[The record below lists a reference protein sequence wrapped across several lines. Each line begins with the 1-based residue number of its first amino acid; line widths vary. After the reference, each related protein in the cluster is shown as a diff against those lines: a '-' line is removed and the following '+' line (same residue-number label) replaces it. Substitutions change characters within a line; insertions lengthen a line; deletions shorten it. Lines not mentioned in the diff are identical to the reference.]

1 MRALVAIARLG
12 RPVSGRLALA
22 VLLGLGAA
30 LAAVG
35 LTATSA
41 WLISRAA
48 QQPPVLYLMVAITA
62 VQAFGISR
70 GVLRYGER
78 LAAHDSA
85 FRVLARLRG
94 HVYGRLER
102 LAPAGLAAYR
112 SGDLLA
118 RLVADV
124 DGLADLWLRVL
135 LPYTIVVAAAA
146 VATLLV
152 GLLVPAAGVV
162 LGATLLVVVFLV
174 PLLAGASGRGA
185 ERRVAPARGALAAAA
200 TDLLA
205 GGPEL
210 LVHGTSVQQL
220 EVLDRM
226 DGALIAAERTAGA
239 AVGLGALAAGLA
251 AGAATWFA
259 LMAGVGALRAG
270 ALDGVALAVVVL
282 TPIAAH
288 ELAAGLVPAA
298 QHLPGLAVAAARVE
312 EVLHQPDPVTEPA
325 EPAALP
331 AGPWGIRVAGLA
343 ARYGN
348 GPLVL
353 RAVDL
358 EVPPGG
364 TALVSGPSGCGKT
377 TLAAVLLRFLDPVA
391 GSVELLAPAGP
402 CDVRRLTGDD
412 VRRVVKSCDQD
423 PHVFDTTLADNLRV
437 ARPDA
442 TEAQLWEVLATVRLA
457 AWVEALPAALATPV
471 GEHGARLSGGQL
483 QRLALARALLAD
495 APVLILDEPTEHLDE
510 ATARALMTDILALS
524 RGRTLLLLSHRT
536 DLLADVPLDVRLEL
550 GPAGTATAPVEV
562 ATQPTPSS

>member
-1 MRALVAIARLG
+1 MHALIAVARLG
-12 RPVSGRLALA
+12 RPVSGRLGLA

-30 LAAVG
+30 LAGIG

-41 WLISRAA
+41 WLVSRAA
-48 QQPPVLYLMVAITA
+48 QQPPVLYLMIAITA

-78 LAAHDSA
+78 LAAHDAA
-85 FRVLARLRG
+85 FWVLARLRG
-94 HVYGRLER
+94 HAYRRLER

-135 LPYTIVVAAAA
+135 LPYAIVLAAAT
-146 VATLLV
+146 VGTLLV
-152 GLLVPAAGVV
+152 GALVPVAGVV
-162 LGATLLVVVFLV
+162 LGVTLVVVAFLV
-174 PLLAGASGRGA
+174 PLVAGAVGRDA

-205 GGPEL
+205 GAPEL
-210 LVHGTSVQQL
+210 LANGTSAGQL
-220 EVLDRM
+220 EVLGGL
-226 DGALIAAERTAGA
+226 DGALLAAERRAGA
-239 AVGLGALAAGLA
+239 AVGLGGLAAGLA

-259 LMAGVGALRAG
+259 LAAGVGAVRSG

-282 TPIAAH
+282 TPMAVH

-298 QHLPGLAVAAARVE
+298 QHLPGLAAAADRVQ
-312 EVLHQPDPVTEPA
+312 EVLRQPDPVTEPA
-325 EPAALP
+325 APAALP
-331 AGPWGIRVAGLA
+331 AGPYGLRLVGVA
-343 ARYGN
+343 ARYGD

-353 RAVDL
+353 HDVDL
-358 EVPPGG
+358 DLPAGG
-364 TALVSGPSGCGKT
+364 RALVSGPSGCGKS
-377 TLAAVLLRFLDPVA
+377 TLAALLLRFLDPTA
-391 GSVELLAPAGP
+391 GSVELLTPAGS
-402 CDVRRLTGDD
+402 CDVRRLASDD
-412 VRRVVKSCDQD
+412 VRRVVKSCAQD
-423 PHVFDTTLADNLRV
+423 PHVFDTTLGDNLRV

-442 TEAQLWEVLATVRLA
+442 TDADLRDVLAAVRLA
-457 AWVEALPAALATPV
+457 AWVETLPAGLTTPV

-510 ATARALMTDILALS
+510 ATAAALMADVLEATH
-524 RGRTLLLLSHRT
+524 GRTLLVLSHRT
-536 DLLADVPLDVRLEL
+536 GLLAGASWDVHLEL
-550 GPAGTATAPVEV
+550 GRL
-562 ATQPTPSS
+562 QPTPSS

>member
-1 MRALVAIARLG
+1 MHALIAVARLG
-12 RPVSGRLALA
+12 RPVSGRLGLA

-30 LAAVG
+30 LAGIG

-48 QQPPVLYLMVAITA
+48 QQPPVLYLMIAITA

-78 LAAHDSA
+78 LAAHDAA

-94 HVYGRLER
+94 HVYRRLER

-112 SGDLLA
+112 SGDLLT

-135 LPYTIVVAAAA
+135 LPYAIVLVATAA
-146 VATLLV
+146 ATLLV
-152 GLLVPAAGVV
+152 GVLVPLAGMV
-162 LGATLLVVVFLV
+162 LGATLLVVAFLV
-174 PLLAGASGRGA
+174 PFAAGAVGRGA
-185 ERRVAPARGALAAAA
+185 ERRVAPARGTLAAAA

-205 GGPEL
+205 GAPEL
-210 LVHGTSVQQL
+210 LANGTGARQL
-220 EVLDRM
+220 EALDRL
-226 DGALIAAERTAGA
+226 DGALIAAERRAGA
-239 AVGLGALAAGLA
+239 AAGLGTLAAGLA

-259 LMAGVGALRAG
+259 LAAGVGALRSG

-288 ELAAGLVPAA
+288 ELAGSLVPAA

-312 EVLHQPDPVTEPA
+312 EVLRQPDPVTEPA
-325 EPAALP
+325 APAALP
-331 AGPWGIRVAGLA
+331 AGPYGLRLAGLT
-343 ARYGN
+343 ARYGD

-353 RAVDL
+353 QGVDL
-358 EVPPGG
+358 ELAAGG
-364 TALVSGPSGCGKT
+364 RALVSGPSGCGKS

-391 GSVELLAPAGP
+391 GAVELLTSTGT
-402 CDVRRLTGDD
+402 CEVRRCASDD
-412 VRRVVKSCDQD
+412 VRRVIKSCAQD
-423 PHVFDTTLADNLRV
+423 PHVFDTTLGDNLRV

-442 TEAQLWEVLATVRLA
+442 TDAELLEVLAAVRLA
-457 AWVEALPAALATPV
+457 GWVESLPAGLATQV

-510 ATARALMTDILALS
+510 ATAAALMADVLTAT
-524 RGRTLLLLSHRT
+524 RGRTLLVLSHRT
-536 DLLADVPLDVRLEL
+536 ELLAGVAWDVHLEL
-550 GPAGTATAPVEV
+550 GER
-562 ATQPTPSS
+562 QPTPSS

>member
-1 MRALVAIARLG
+1 MNALVAVARLG

-22 VLLGLGAA
+22 VLLGFGAA
-30 LAAVG
+30 LAGVG

-48 QQPPVLYLMVAITA
+48 QQPPVLYLMIAITA

-78 LAAHDSA
+78 LAAHDAA

-94 HVYGRLER
+94 HVYRRLER

-135 LPYTIVVAAAA
+135 LPYAIVLAAAA

-152 GLLVPAAGVV
+152 GTLVPIAGVV
-162 LGATLLVVVFLV
+162 LGVTLVLVAFVV
-174 PLLAGASGRGA
+174 PLVAGAVGRDA

-205 GGPEL
+205 GAPEL
-210 LVHGTSVQQL
+210 LAAGTGAAQL
-220 EVLDRM
+220 AGLAAI
-226 DGALIAAERTAGA
+226 DGTLIAAERRAGA
-239 AVGLGALAAGLA
+239 AVGLGTLAAGLA

-259 LMAGVGALRAG
+259 LVAGVGALRSG

-288 ELAAGLVPAA
+288 ELAGGLVPAA
-298 QHLPGLAVAAARVE
+298 QHLPGLAVAAARLE
-312 EVLHQPDPVTEPA
+312 EVLQQPDPVTEPA
-325 EPAALP
+325 APATLP
-331 AGPWGIRVAGLA
+331 AGPYGIRLAGVA
-343 ARYGN
+343 ARYGD

-353 RAVDL
+353 RALDL
-358 EVPPGG
+358 DLAAGG
-364 TALVSGPSGCGKT
+364 RALVSGPSGCGKS
-377 TLAAVLLRFLDPVA
+377 TLSAVLLRFLDPVA
-391 GSVELLAPAGP
+391 GSVELRTPTGC
-402 CDVRRLTGDD
+402 CDVRGLAGDD
-412 VRRVVKSCDQD
+412 VRRVIKSCAQD
-423 PHVFDTTLADNLRV
+423 PHVFDTTLGDNLRV

-442 TEAQLWEVLATVRLA
+442 TDDDLRAVLVSVRLA
-457 AWVEALPAALATPV
+457 PWVDTLPAGLATQV

-483 QRLALARALLAD
+483 QRLALARALLAG
-495 APVLILDEPTEHLDE
+495 APLLILDEPTEHLDE
-510 ATARALMTDILALS
+510 ATAAALMADILGATH
-524 RGRTLLLLSHRT
+524 GRTLIVLSHRT
-536 DLLADVPLDVRLEL
+536 ELLAGVPWDVHLEL
-550 GPAGTATAPVEV
+550 SPAGV
-562 ATQPTPSS
+562 ATGAIEAAPQPAPSS

>member
-1 MRALVAIARLG
+1 MRALIAIARLG
-12 RPVSGRLALA
+12 RPVSGRLGVA

-30 LAAVG
+30 LAGIG

-48 QQPPVLYLMVAITA
+48 QQPPVLYLMIAITA

-78 LAAHDSA
+78 LAAHDAA

-94 HVYGRLER
+94 QVYLRLER

-135 LPYTIVVAAAA
+135 LPYTIVVIAATAT
-146 VATLLV
+146 TLLV
-152 GLLVPAAGVV
+152 GALVPVAGLV
-162 LGATLLVVVFLV
+162 LGATLFLV
-174 PLLAGASGRGA
+174 AFVVPLVAGALGRAA
-185 ERRVAPARGALAAAA
+185 ERRLAPARGALAAAV

-205 GGPEL
+205 GAPEL
-210 LVHGTSVQQL
+210 QATGAMGPH
-220 EVLDRM
+220 LDALSHL
-226 DGALIAAERTAGA
+226 DGALRAAERRAGT

-259 LMAGVGALRAG
+259 LVAGVGALRSG
-270 ALDGVALAVVVL
+270 ALDAVALAVVVL
-282 TPIAAH
+282 TPTAVH

-298 QHLPGLAVAAARVE
+298 QHLPGLAAAAERVQ
-312 EVLHQPDPVTEPA
+312 EVLRQPDPVIEPDV
-325 EPAALP
+325 PAVLP
-331 AGPWGIRVAGLA
+331 AGPYGLRLTRVG
-343 ARYGN
+343 ARYGD

-353 RAVDL
+353 DDVDL
-358 EVPPGG
+358 DLAAGG
-364 TALVSGPSGCGKT
+364 RALVSGPSGCGKS

-391 GSVELLAPAGP
+391 GTVELLTPTGA
-402 CDVRRLTGDD
+402 CDVRGLASDD
-412 VRRVVKSCDQD
+412 VRRVIKSCAQD
-423 PHVFDTTLADNLRV
+423 PHVFDTTLGDNLRI

-442 TEAQLWEVLATVRLA
+442 TDDEVRDALRAARLTDWVDTLPDGLATR
-457 AWVEALPAALATPV
+457 V

-483 QRLALARALLAD
+483 QRLALARAVLAD

-510 ATARALMTDILALS
+510 ATGAALMADVLAAAH
-524 RGRTLLLLSHRT
+524 GRTLLVLSHRAEM
-536 DLLADVPLDVRLEL
+536 LAGRPGTSSWSWAAVSPRRPRKP
-550 GPAGTATAPVEV
+550 PAG
-562 ATQPTPSS
+562 